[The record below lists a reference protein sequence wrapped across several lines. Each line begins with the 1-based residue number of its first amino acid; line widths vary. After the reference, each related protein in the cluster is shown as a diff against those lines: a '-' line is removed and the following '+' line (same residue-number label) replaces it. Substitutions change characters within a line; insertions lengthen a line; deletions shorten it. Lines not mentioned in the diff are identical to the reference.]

1 MAGVAANIAL
11 NIKAKQT
18 GSADLGTPQ
27 ILVDI
32 EKLLDFTPGTAAVG
46 QANVLFSDTR
56 TLAAS
61 ATENLDLAGLL
72 TDALGATV
80 SAAEIVAIYV
90 GAATGNTNNVNVSVP
105 AANGFA
111 GPFLAA
117 SDGVATAPGQFHLF
131 TNRNGW
137 PVTAGTGDLLTFAN
151 SGAGSA
157 VDYDVIVIGRTVAA

>member
-46 QANVLFSDTR
+46 QANVMFSDTR

-61 ATENLDLAGLL
+61 ATEDLDLAGLL

-80 SAAEIVAIYV
+80 AAAEIVAIYV
-90 GAATGNTNNVNVSVP
+90 GAAAGNTNNVNVSRP
-105 AANGFA
+105 ATNGFA

-117 SDGVATAPGQFHLF
+117 SDGLAIAPGDFMLV

-137 PVTAGTGDLLTFAN
+137 TVTAATGDLITITN
-151 SGAGSA
+151 SGAGTG
-157 VDYDVIVIGRTVAA
+157 VDYDVLLIGRTVAA

>member
-1 MAGVAANIAL
+1 MPGVAANISL
-11 NIKAKQT
+11 NIKAKQS
-18 GSADLGTPQ
+18 GSGDLGTPQ

-32 EKLLDFTPGTAAVG
+32 EKLLQLSPGTAAVG

-61 ATENLDLAGLL
+61 ATEDLDLAGVL

-80 SAAEIVAIYV
+80 SAAEVVAIYV
-90 GAATGNTNNVNVSVP
+90 AAAAGNANNVNVSRPGV
-105 AANGFA
+105 NGFA

-117 SDGVATAPGQFHLF
+117 GDGLALAPGDFALL

-137 PVTAGTGDLLTFAN
+137 PVVAASGDLITFAN
-151 SGAGSA
+151 SGAGST
-157 VDYDVIVIGRTVAA
+157 VDYDVLIIGRTVAA